1 MPLPMMVPMTIAVP
15 CHTLSSRGSSRR
27 ALVMSNSRGE
37 KACGVSDG
45 KGHNGSKSNVPGP
58 RDAYAKQI
66 VGCVGRKPQKNIHQ
80 ESAGHPDECAACI
93 RTFGQD
99 AEQKNSEHGTVG
111 DGSNREPK
119 LQYASSAAREQSQA
133 EKYASPHTGKDAR
146 EPGSLLLVVY
156 RAPAQIKIHH
166 RAGRKGI
173 QGGAEVGHCRR
184 E

>member
-1 MPLPMMVPMTIAVP
+1 MYSPPASGFIAPSSAYVIAPKMESNPPTIHARYTSLAEPAACIISAGTRKMPLPMMVPMTIAVP

-111 DGSNREPK
+111 DGSNRKSK
-119 LQYASSAAREQSQA
+119 LQYASSAARE
-133 EKYASPHTGKDAR
+133 
-146 EPGSLLLVVY
+146 
-156 RAPAQIKIHH
+156 
-166 RAGRKGI
+166 
-173 QGGAEVGHCRR
+173 
-184 E
+184 